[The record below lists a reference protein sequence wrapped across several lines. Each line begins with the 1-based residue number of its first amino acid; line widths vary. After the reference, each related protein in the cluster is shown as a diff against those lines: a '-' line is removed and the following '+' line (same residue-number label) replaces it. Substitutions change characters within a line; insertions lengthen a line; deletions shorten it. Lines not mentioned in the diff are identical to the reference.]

1 MENEEKKQ
9 KEMQLFNQLIQID
22 GSFAVAFKNDSVL
35 MGVNIRHNRPL
46 LYETSFDQEADSLKR
61 KVDSMCNSILTDDK
75 RRPYE
80 SKFLRDIKGQK
91 WVTTQKLEYGF
102 ELDNEDRK
110 FILKSIKNES
120 NILCLNNNN
129 KQQQHGGAKVDAEP

>member
-9 KEMQLFNQLIQID
+9 KEIQLFNQLIQID

-35 MGVNIRHNRPL
+35 MCMNIKHDLPL
-46 LYETSFDQEADSLKR
+46 LKDTSFDQGVDSLKR
-61 KVDSMCNSILTDDK
+61 NINLVCNWMISNEK
-75 RRPYE
+75 RKPYE
-80 SKFLRDIKGQK
+80 SKFLRDVKGQK
-91 WVTTQKLEYGF
+91 WVTTQKLKLGLD
-102 ELDNEDRK
+102 LDNEDRI

-129 KQQQHGGAKVDAEP
+129 K